1 MPDTLPVSRH
11 STLTSRT
18 VNFDSRRA
26 FWCVVRR
33 NFASRCGNMR
43 SRSSA
48 SASSADTAHSQL
60 LLQLADTVA
69 QALSLGHEQLTRAV
83 DEALQFDRDCVEHAG
98 RDAVLAAEHCLVR
111 FRL

>member
-1 MPDTLPVSRH
+1 
-11 STLTSRT
+11 
-18 VNFDSRRA
+18 
-26 FWCVVRR
+26 
-33 NFASRCGNMR
+33 MR

-111 FRL
+111 FRLATPSLRFIEPYRAAIRSSSPESVSDSGEMQR